1 MTRKDYQ
8 LIAKSIAYSIVLL
21 KEIKMETTAVYMT
34 IGTLS
39 HDLQQENPRFD
50 RDRFTAEIE
59 KLVIEITARKEVA

>member
-21 KEIKMETTAVYMT
+21 KEIKMETSAVYMT

-39 HDLQQENPRFD
+39 YDLQVENPRFD

-59 KLVIEITARKEVA
+59 KLVIEIAARKEVA